1 MLYTL
6 VNQVTISAESILI
19 KGISH
24 DIRRSI
30 LKLVDEFPRTFTDL
44 LNYFDISTGKLTYH
58 LSQINGFVAK
68 KDGSSLYEITSLGK
82 KALKVLD
89 MIDNEMKTEN
99 DQKLV
104 KEAFVAQ
111 KNAGT
116 PLIVKG
122 ISIMIVMLSFI
133 IVLHGSMF
141 IGLLVMYNE
150 LQGAVIIFPILVA
163 LIGIEL
169 AGLLW
174 LVQVRRSSPLFI
186 EKLSKHLQDDS

>member
-1 MLYTL
+1 M
-6 VNQVTISAESILI
+6 TISSESILI

-44 LNYFDISTGKLTYH
+44 LNYFDISTGKLNYH
-58 LSQINGFVAK
+58 LTQISGFVAK
-68 KDGSSLYEITSLGK
+68 KNESSLYEITSLGK

-89 MIDNEMKTEN
+89 VIDKEMKTES

-104 KEAFVAQ
+104 KEAYVAQ

-141 IGLLVMYNE
+141 IGLLLMYNE
-150 LQGAVIIFPILVA
+150 LHGAVIIFPILVV